1 MTHDKKM
8 YFTHYKFQFCVQ
20 LPLLGSPNCLPFLFF
35 FLLTLMFIL
44 CKLAKITFLSE
55 KTTVWARII
64 CMRNHIFEIFA
75 FKDLIHFFFLS
86 SEQYTDDVLLLKDG
100 TWYILSV
107 SIVFIKKAFLC
118 WLITVVWHYYE

>member
-75 FKDLIHFFFLS
+75 FKDLIYFFFLS

-100 TWYILSV
+100 TWYILSM
-107 SIVFIKKAFLC
+107 SPLFLLKK
-118 WLITVVWHYYE
+118 HYYVG